1 MKRRGF
7 LQSIFFGTSL
17 ATVFSSVAPKFARAD
32 APASNAT
39 ITKEI
44 EILLRQTEEIW
55 DSQDTARLRELWDT
69 DDAEPHYL
77 AGEQDNWFIGWEA
90 INRYL
95 APPPG
100 APKITEAIR
109 VRFYDIHARSLGPDL
124 AFAAYWM
131 RTDMKLVFSAKP
143 FGSDNRVAAIFR
155 RKPEGWRY
163 VTYTEAFQ
171 APTIYMQKLSEK
183 DISPDY
189 QEFYDR
195 VMKN

>member
-7 LQSIFFGTSL
+7 LQSIFFGTSV
-17 ATVFSSVAPKFARAD
+17 ATVFSSVGAK
-32 APASNAT
+32 PAKANWSAAKAEV
-39 ITKEI
+39 TKEI
-44 EILLRQTEEIW
+44 ESLLRQTEEIW

-69 DDAEPHYL
+69 DDAEPYYL
-77 AGEQDNWFIGWEA
+77 AGEQDNWFVGWDA

-95 APPPG
+95 APPAG
-100 APKITEAIR
+100 ASKITEAIR
-109 VRFYDIHARSLGPDL
+109 VRFYDIQARLLGPDL

-131 RTDMKLVFSAKP
+131 RTDMKLVFAPKP
-143 FGSDNRVAAIFR
+143 FASDNRVAAIFR

-183 DISPDY
+183 NISPDY
-189 QEFYDR
+189 QEFYDQ
-195 VMKN
+195 VTN